1 MSTSSEPAPH
11 VLVFGTGS
19 IGATYGYILSK
30 AIPASNILTV
40 CRSNY
45 SAAFEQGFTI
55 NSSIWGNNLT
65 YHPTVVRTI
74 ADALPYGPFT
84 YIIITSKIT
93 TSPPTT
99 PSLIA
104 PAVSPTTSIVLIQN
118 GLNIEPPYT
127 NAFPSNPILTATT
140 YLPCTQ
146 TSPAVISHTSFELLN
161 LGPYPST
168 APKSHHDAA
177 HSFANLIKT
186 GGATAHV
193 LPSMQRERYIKL
205 LANASWNPISALSR
219 SRDAQFLHSS
229 PHALQYIRSVM
240 HEIASVA
247 RAEGYEI
254 DDQTIEDN
262 LARSRGR
269 SLPGVEPSMLN
280 DVLGGREMEVEA
292 ILGEVVRV
300 AEEKGVQVPLLSAN
314 YCLLKA
320 LDDSLRREREGKRG
334 KEGGEGEEGSRG
346 DARVVDQRDM
356 LRYFRFIATERMH
369 ASILLR
375 RKLS

>member
-1 MSTSSEPAPH
+1 MSTLSNPPPR
-11 VLVFGTGS
+11 VLIFGTGA
-19 IGATYGYILSK
+19 IGAAYGYVLSK
-30 AIPASNILTV
+30 AIPVSNIITV

-45 SAAFEQGFTI
+45 SAALEHGFTI
-55 NSSIWGNNLT
+55 NSSLWGNNLS
-65 YHPTVVRTI
+65 YRPTVVRTI
-74 ADALPYGPFT
+74 ADALPHGPFT

-93 TSPPTT
+93 SSPPTT

-104 PAVSPTTSIVLIQN
+104 PAVSPETSIVLIQN
-118 GLNIEPPYT
+118 GLNIETPYA

-146 TSPAVISHTSFELLN
+146 TSPGVISHTSFELLN
-161 LGPYPST
+161 LGAVPST
-168 APKSHHDAA
+168 APQSHHDAA
-177 HSFANLIKT
+177 QSFASLIT
-186 GGATAHV
+186 SGGATAHV

-219 SRDAQFLHSS
+219 SRDAQFLRSS

-247 RAEGYEI
+247 RAEGHEI

-300 AEEKGVQVPLLSAN
+300 AEGRGVPVPLLSAN

-320 LDDSLRREREGKRG
+320 LDDSLRRERKA
-334 KEGGEGEEGSRG
+334 KEGG
-346 DARVVDQRDM
+346 
-356 LRYFRFIATERMH
+356 
-369 ASILLR
+369 
-375 RKLS
+375 